1 MTEHNKGTEV
11 LKEQKRQRREEDIIK
26 QTRDKKAKINNN
38 QCDQT
43 MNKRSH
49 NK

>member
-1 MTEHNKGTEV
+1 MTEHIKSTEV

-38 QCDQT
+38 Q
-43 MNKRSH
+43 
-49 NK
+49 